1 MKEAEYKFLRMGL
14 SILNKMALKEL
25 YHPESGRMRVAS
37 LMSGNGSNLRK
48 IIEHGR
54 AIESREGRAPYQVV
68 VIFSDN
74 PASNAEKI
82 GNEYGIPIVV
92 RDLGSFYKERGNPR
106 RDLILRAEFDEGTVE
121 ALKPFNVDVAAYAG
135 YMSIATPVLINSFL
149 GVNVHPADLS
159 VMNGDKRK
167 YTGDHAVRDAI
178 VAGEKQL
185 KATTH
190 IIEQQV
196 DYGRILMVSSPL
208 DVNLPA
214 GFDMGNRDQVNSVSD
229 AHQNRLKKIGDW
241 VIFPRTLEYL
251 ADGKYSQDE
260 RGNLYFDNKPI
271 PQGLMLEAVA

>member
-1 MKEAEYKFLRMGL
+1 MM
-14 SILNKMALKEL
+14 LKEL
-25 YHPESGRMRVAS
+25 YHPESGRMRVAG
-37 LMSGNGSNLRK
+37 LMSGSGSNLRK

-54 AIESREGRAPYQVV
+54 TIESREGRAPYQVV

-106 RDLILRAEFDEGTVE
+106 RDLTLRAEFDEETVQE
-121 ALKPFNVDVAAYAG
+121 LKPFNIDVAAYAG
-135 YMSIATPVLINSFL
+135 YMSIATPILINSFL

-167 YTGDHAVRDAI
+167 YTGCHAVRDSI
-178 VAGEKQL
+178 LAGEKQL

-196 DYGRILMVSSPL
+196 DYGRILMISPPL
-208 DVNLPA
+208 NVNLPE
-214 GFDMGNRDQVNSVSD
+214 GFDLRDRDQVNLVSD
-229 AHQNRLKKIGDW
+229 AHQNRLKEIGDW

-251 ADGKYSQDE
+251 ADGRYSQDE
-260 RGNLYFDNKPI
+260 QDNLYFDNQPI
-271 PQGLMLEAVA
+271 PKGLKLGAVV

>member
-1 MKEAEYKFLRMGL
+1 
-14 SILNKMALKEL
+14 MALKEI
-25 YHPESGRMRVAS
+25 YHPESGRMRVVG
-37 LMSGNGSNLRK
+37 LMSGSGSNLRK

-54 AIESREGRAPYQVV
+54 AIESREGRSPYQVV

-74 PASNAEKI
+74 SASNAEKI
-82 GNEYGIPIVV
+82 GNEYGIPVVV
-92 RDLGSFYKERGNPR
+92 RDLGTFYKERGKPR
-106 RDLILRAEFDEGTVE
+106 RDLTVRAEFDEGTVE

-135 YMSIATPVLINSFL
+135 YMSIATLVLINSFL

-159 VMNGDKRK
+159 VMNGNKRK

-178 VAGEKQL
+178 LAGEKQL

-208 DVNLPA
+208 DVNLPE
-214 GFDMGNRDQVNSVSD
+214 GFDLNNRDQVNSVSD
-229 AHQNRLKKIGDW
+229 EHQNRLKEIGDW
-241 VIFPRTLEYL
+241 VIFSRTLEYL

-260 RGNLYFDNKPI
+260 QGNLYFDNKPI
-271 PQGLMLEAVA
+271 PQGLMLEATI